1 MHYRRATTPGAT
13 YFFTVVTHNRQPLFQ
28 NNETV
33 ALLRQAFHIVKAEPP
48 FIIDAIVVLLVHIHS
63 IWTLPEGDADFSS
76 RWRRIKALFSFRCP
90 EVYKQQRSIARQRK
104 GEQAIWQ
111 RRFWEHQIRNETD
124 LSQHIDYIHYNPV
137 KHGLVDAPRDWP
149 YSSFR
154 RYVRDG
160 VYPADW
166 GQVERLSLMRKL
178 GESRGSVGWG
188 CWVSLRSTQPT
199 VDLALYLR
207 QSHNRFLTSGNCL

>member
-1 MHYRRATTPGAT
+1 MHYRRAKTPGAT

-33 ALLRQAFHIVKAEPP
+33 ALLRQAFHIVKAESP
-48 FIIDAIVVLLVHIHS
+48 FTIDAIVVLPDHIHS

-76 RWRRIKALFSFRCP
+76 RWKRIKARFSLRCP

-124 LSQHIDYIHYNPV
+124 FSQHVDYIHYNPV
-137 KHGLVDAPRDWP
+137 KHGLADAPRNWP
-149 YSSFR
+149 YSSFH
-154 RYVRDG
+154 RYVEDG

-166 GQVERLSLMRKL
+166 GAGGAIEFDEKIGR
-178 GESRGSVGWG
+178 E
-188 CWVSLRSTQPT
+188 
-199 VDLALYLR
+199 
-207 QSHNRFLTSGNCL
+207 